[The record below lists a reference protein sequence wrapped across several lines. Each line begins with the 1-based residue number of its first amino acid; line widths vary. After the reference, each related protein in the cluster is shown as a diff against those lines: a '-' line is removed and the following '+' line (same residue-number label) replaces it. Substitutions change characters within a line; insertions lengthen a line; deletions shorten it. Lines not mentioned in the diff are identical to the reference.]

1 MQYKCICYFIN
12 LSLKSPD
19 VDDSISTVSDYNKV
33 NLENFYNSNLEIQFF
48 GEIVIIFLFNDQK
61 ISH

>member
-12 LSLKSPD
+12 PSLKSPD
-19 VDDSISTVSDYNKV
+19 VDSINTVSDYNKV
-33 NLENFYNSNLEIQFF
+33 NLENFYNFNLEIQFF